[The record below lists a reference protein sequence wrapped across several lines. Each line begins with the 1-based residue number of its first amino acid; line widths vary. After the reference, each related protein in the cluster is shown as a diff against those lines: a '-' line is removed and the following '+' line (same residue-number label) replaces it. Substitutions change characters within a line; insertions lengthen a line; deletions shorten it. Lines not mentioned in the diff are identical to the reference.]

1 VVWPSATVEAL
12 LQAEGL
18 KEFMKS
24 SGGGNIA
31 FIAQH
36 WSNKHGCF
44 LAVVEYGGGGRSG
57 FPVILEGRGGKG
69 W

>member
-1 VVWPSATVEAL
+1 MVWPLATVEAL

-18 KEFMKS
+18 KEFVKS
-24 SGGGNIA
+24 SRVGNVA

-36 WSNKHGCF
+36 WSNKHGRF

-57 FPVILEGRGGKG
+57 FPVLVEGRGGMG